1 MPIENEV
8 SSYIRS
14 LVKSRRIYIHDHKY
28 DPSEIYD
35 EDDFKEELENI
46 PDPKREPLKCID
58 DFLSILDDL
67 GVYCADKAALHLII
81 QIEKL
86 KVKTPY
92 ERHFL
97 LLCLASTTFI
107 QVRSFCDL
115 IFQTFTN
122 EMDKIKAHST
132 PKVLRLL
139 EILKV
144 FKSNTSTANQ
154 NELTKRIVSDSRKF
168 QSNNHSIHK
177 EVIKDFNFD
186 EMNTLVSTTTDKIEK
201 ISEDLENLKASVNKI
216 NGVNSENSNVMPL
229 SNNITRQNYRYNRYK
244 NRRRFFHHRPR
255 HHLMQSE
262 SESLCG
268 LIFCRTSI
276 TARTLFCLLCEIS
289 RNDQDLKFLN
299 VQYTVDKTA
308 NPITDSKE
316 AENEHRKQEE
326 VLKKFRMHECNLLI
340 STSVLEE
347 GFDLPKCNLILRF
360 DQPESYRSYVQC
372 KGRGRAPNALHVIMV
387 SPKVSKNYYDITN
400 EDIISRTSHSFIC
413 NFLRHKKENN
423 TDEDYEYENKKLSMN
438 STIEKNEKCCE
449 EEKRLVKIELYHSLE
464 NCSELMTDKLAEY
477 MEIEK
482 MLLRKCE
489 NKEPTVLEV
498 IHADQFNHL
507 IQPFQPT
514 GCAEGA
520 QVSLSNAI
528 SLVNKYCAKL
538 PSDTFTKLT
547 PLWRCCKTTRND
559 VVLYQYV
566 LRLPLN
572 SPIKH
577 DIYGCPMPTR
587 TLARRV
593 AAFVACITLHKNCEL
608 DDNLQPI
615 GKEGFKAIEEDWQ
628 FFELDKAD
636 EELNGSNDLNDPRPG
651 TTKRRQYYYKKI
663 AVAFRNCRPSASTKA
678 FLYHINMTLQ
688 CPIPEEQNTRGRK
701 IYPPEDALQ
710 SFGILTTKKIP
721 KISAFPIFTRSGE
734 VKVSLQLIRCDI
746 TLDDEKLEKI
756 NIFINYTFTN
766 VLRLRKYL
774 MLFDPEATENSFFVV
789 PVFRDLGNSIKI
801 DWNFLSTIETNAN
814 TIPQYVNDE
823 ERKNQP
829 FEFNRFKDSV
839 VMPWYRNQDQPQYF
853 YVAEICTHLS
863 PESSFPG
870 ENYKTFKEYYYKK
883 YGIEIQ
889 NNKQPLLDVD
899 HTSARLNFLTPRY
912 VNRKGVAL
920 PTSSEETKR
929 AKRENLEQKQIL
941 VPELCTIHPFSASL
955 WRAAVCLPCILYRIN
970 ALLLAD
976 EIRMEVSRDL
986 GLGTLELTN
995 DHFEWPMLDFGWT
1008 LADVLRKTR
1017 EAKILMV
1024 KEQESFLKEE
1034 QTTKQVS
1041 EEKEKEKIVMKT
1053 ANDLLEEVN
1062 QKAKG
1067 EHPLEIG
1074 MWSNDM
1080 AKNIDD
1086 DDCDEDDLSMLHR
1099 LPQNLEYCSTRNIRY
1114 GSPTSWDV
1122 TSVPSTTF
1130 KRRLNNFD
1138 TLDNSFSSDSDDDI
1152 NSDGDESTAN
1162 ESSSN
1167 DEYGLKIE
1175 FKNAHLAEAVES
1187 EAESIRRQK
1196 KLDLMNAAIAKEKH
1210 YEIVKNQTIG
1220 FNFIEDTLLAD
1231 LDSNIK
1237 SHEQMYENSIFDLK
1251 RTIKVNGILINE
1263 KEKIQLNIRQ
1273 SRKNEIELLN
1283 NLTIYNLVP
1292 YIDPKMNSFFE
1303 ENNSISIDD
1312 LFKINAHYQHTHPD
1326 ELFEIIGSGDFFDHF
1341 SDRCTMTIEPE
1352 SGKKF
1357 MKLCIENNIEKNSK
1371 YRSEKMVVKKFEAI
1385 MDASH
1390 DSLARNQSS
1399 FSFDHQPDLNNHPGP
1414 SPSILLQG
1422 LTMSNANDGI
1432 NLERL
1437 ETIGDSFLKYAITTY
1452 LYCTYENVNEGKL
1465 SYLRSK
1471 QVSNLNL
1478 YRLGRKKILGESM
1491 IATKFEPQDNWLP
1504 PCYFVPKELEQAL
1517 IDAKVIF
1524 FFYTEIRCTKNSL
1537 YIYIYILL

>member
-1 MPIENEV
+1 ML
-8 SSYIRS
+8 YQS
-14 LVKSRRIYIHDHKY
+14 LRD
-28 DPSEIYD
+28 
-35 EDDFKEELENI
+35 
-46 PDPKREPLKCID
+46 
-58 DFLSILDDL
+58 
-67 GVYCADKAALHLII
+67 
-81 QIEKL
+81 
-86 KVKTPY
+86 
-92 ERHFL
+92 
-97 LLCLASTTFI
+97 
-107 QVRSFCDL
+107 
-115 IFQTFTN
+115 
-122 EMDKIKAHST
+122 
-132 PKVLRLL
+132 
-139 EILKV
+139 
-144 FKSNTSTANQ
+144 
-154 NELTKRIVSDSRKF
+154 
-168 QSNNHSIHK
+168 
-177 EVIKDFNFD
+177 
-186 EMNTLVSTTTDKIEK
+186 
-201 ISEDLENLKASVNKI
+201 
-216 NGVNSENSNVMPL
+216 
-229 SNNITRQNYRYNRYK
+229 
-244 NRRRFFHHRPR
+244 
-255 HHLMQSE
+255 
-262 SESLCG
+262 
-268 LIFCRTSI
+268 
-276 TARTLFCLLCEIS
+276 
-289 RNDQDLKFLN
+289 
-299 VQYTVDKTA
+299 
-308 NPITDSKE
+308 
-316 AENEHRKQEE
+316 
-326 VLKKFRMHECNLLI
+326 
-340 STSVLEE
+340 
-347 GFDLPKCNLILRF
+347 
-360 DQPESYRSYVQC
+360 
-372 KGRGRAPNALHVIMV
+372 
-387 SPKVSKNYYDITN
+387 
-400 EDIISRTSHSFIC
+400 
-413 NFLRHKKENN
+413 
-423 TDEDYEYENKKLSMN
+423 
-438 STIEKNEKCCE
+438 
-449 EEKRLVKIELYHSLE
+449 
-464 NCSELMTDKLAEY
+464 CSEAMTDKLAEY
-477 MEIEK
+477 MEMEK

-489 NKEPTVLEV
+489 NKEPTVSEV
-498 IHADQFNHL
+498 IHADQFTNL
-507 IQPFQPT
+507 IRSFQPAAPN
-514 GCAEGA
+514 CPEGA

-547 PLWRCCKTTRND
+547 PLWRCCKTTRNNI
-559 VVLYQYV
+559 VLYQYV

-577 DIYGCPMPTR
+577 DIFGCPMPTR

-593 AAFVACITLHKNCEL
+593 AAFVACITLHNKGEL

-615 GKEGFKAIEEDWQ
+615 GKEGFKAIEDDWK

-663 AVAFRNCRPSASTKA
+663 AVAFRNCRPTASTKA

-701 IYPPEDALQ
+701 IYPPEEASQ
-710 SFGILTTKKIP
+710 SFGILTTKRIP

-746 TLDDEKLEKI
+746 ALSDDQLEKI
-756 NIFINYTFTN
+756 NVFINYTFTN

-789 PVFRDLGNSIKI
+789 PVFRDLGNFITI
-801 DWNFLSTIETNAN
+801 DWKFLSTIQSNAN
-814 TIPQYVNDE
+814 TTPQFVNDD

-829 FEFNRFKDSV
+829 FELNRFKDSV

-870 ENYKTFKEYYYKK
+870 ENYKTFREYYFKK

-889 NNKQPLLDVD
+889 NKNQPLLDVD

-986 GLGTLELTN
+986 GLGTLELISEN
-995 DHFEWPMLDFGWT
+995 FEWPMLDFGWT
-1008 LADVLRKTR
+1008 LADVLKKTR
-1017 EAKILMV
+1017 EAKMMI
-1024 KEQESFLKEE
+1024 KENESFSIEE
-1034 QTTKQVS
+1034 TKDNNNKKFD
-1041 EEKEKEKIVMKT
+1041 EKEKVIKS
-1053 ANDLLEEVN
+1053 ANDLLEEAN

-1067 EHPLEIG
+1067 EHLLEIG
-1074 MWSNDM
+1074 MWTNDM
-1080 AKNIDD
+1080 AKNMEDD
-1086 DDCDEDDLSMLHR
+1086 NFDEDDLSM

-1122 TSVPSTTF
+1122 TSANGPSISF
-1130 KRRLNNFD
+1130 KSRSNNYETLNN
-1138 TLDNSFSSDSDDDI
+1138 SYQSDSDEDL
-1152 NSDGDESTAN
+1152 NSDGDDYDSTAN
-1162 ESSSN
+1162 DSSN

-1187 EAESIRRQK
+1187 EAESMRRQK
-1196 KLDLMNAAIAKEKH
+1196 KLELINAAIAKEKN
-1210 YEIVKNQTIG
+1210 YEMVKNRTSG
-1220 FNFIEDTLLAD
+1220 FNFIEESQIID
-1231 LDSNIK
+1231 LDLNIK
-1237 SHEQMYENSIFDLK
+1237 MHEQIFDDSIFELK
-1251 RTIKVNGILINE
+1251 QTINSNGTLIKENE
-1263 KEKIQLNIRQ
+1263 MIPLNIRQ
-1273 SRKNEIELLN
+1273 TRKNEIQLCD
-1283 NLTIYNLVP
+1283 NLTIYDLIP
-1292 YIDPKMNSFFE
+1292 YIDPETYVLFE
-1303 ENNSISIDD
+1303 EKKSSITIDD
-1312 LFKINAHYQHTHPD
+1312 LFQINESYQQAHPD
-1326 ELFEIIGSGDFFDHF
+1326 ELFEIIGCGDVFDHF
-1341 SDRCTMTIEPE
+1341 SDRRMMTVEHE

-1357 MKLCIENNIEKNSK
+1357 IKLSIENNTETNSK
-1371 YRSEKMVVKKFEAI
+1371 FRSEAHVKKFEAI
-1385 MDASH
+1385 MEASQL
-1390 DSLARNQSS
+1390 DNDPTESP
-1399 FSFDHQPDLNNHPGP
+1399 FSFDYQPDLNNHPGP

-1524 FFYTEIRCTKNSL
+1524 KIQLLLHLLTHAYVTVEILTFQKKLINPLHSTLSFYKFTF
-1537 YIYIYILL
+1537 